1 MRIAVTGASGFVGG
15 AVATALADR
24 GDEVVGFGRT
34 PRGWTHP
41 RGRYRVWDITAGQ
54 MVTDQEF
61 DAVVHAAA
69 LVDPGA
75 SREESMRVNQFGTR
89 NVVRSFVGSRIV
101 HLSTTAV
108 YDLTVP
114 SVDVPES
121 TPPARRF
128 LSGYSASK
136 LAAERELAGADAVLL
151 RPHLIYGSGS
161 PLVGVLLRA
170 ARAARGAR
178 LPMPSGGRVRHRLTS
193 IGNVVHAVERAL
205 RPDTPRGTYNIGD
218 ATPVEL
224 SSVVTELL
232 SRRGVDVRLVDV
244 DVDAAARAAATLE
257 FAARTAR
264 RRPLITRH
272 TVKLLGLERTF
283 DLDAA
288 RDRLGFHP
296 TPTTLDGAE
305 DW

>member
-24 GDEVVGFGRT
+24 GDDVVGFGRT
-34 PRGWTHP
+34 PRGWEHSQ
-41 RGRYRVWDITAGQ
+41 GRYRIWDITAGQ
-54 MVTDQEF
+54 MVSDQEF

-75 SREESMRVNQFGTR
+75 SRADAMLVNQFGTR
-89 NVVRSFVGSRIV
+89 NVVRSFAGARVV

-108 YDLTVP
+108 YDLTKP
-114 SVDVPES
+114 SVDAAE
-121 TPPARRF
+121 TLPPARRF

-151 RPHLIYGSGS
+151 RPHLIYGPDAPIVS
-161 PLVGVLLRA
+161 LLTRA
-170 ARAARGAR
+170 ALAARGGR
-178 LPMPSGGRVRHRLTS
+178 LPLPAGGRVRHRLTS

-205 RPDTPRGTYNIGD
+205 RPETPRGTYNIGD

-224 SSVVTELL
+224 AGIVRGLLARRELP
-232 SRRGVDVRLVDV
+232 VRLIDV
-244 DVDAAARAAATLE
+244 DVDAATRTAGALE
-257 FAARTAR
+257 FAARTAG
-264 RRPLITRH
+264 RRPLLTRH
-272 TVKLLGLERTF
+272 SVKLIGLERTF
-283 DLDAA
+283 DLTAA
-288 RDRLGFHP
+288 RERLGFHP